1 MKKLTLWI
9 VAALFTVSAA
19 AQGMNPMQPIPEDEA
34 VRKGK
39 LDNGMTYYIRHN
51 EKPKQ
56 LADFYILHHV
66 GAIQEEANQQGL
78 AHFLEHMA
86 FNGTKNLPG
95 KQIIEYLET
104 VGVKFGANLNAYTSW
119 DETCYNISDVPTQ
132 REGVIDSALLI
143 LHDWSHFIA
152 LQPKEIDSE
161 RGVIQEELRTR
172 DNAQWR
178 STMKMLQALGKGTRY
193 AERNLIGYLEG
204 LQSFKY
210 SDLGDFYAA
219 WYRPEYQAV
228 VIVGDIN
235 VDEVE
240 QKLKKL
246 MSDIPA
252 SPADAAQKE
261 VIVVPD
267 NEEPIISIYTDPE
280 MQSSQAQIFMKYPAL
295 PKEANNTIYAEML
308 AIMQHYFASM
318 TGERLQEIA
327 MKPDAPFLGGQIV
340 TGGTIGIIPTL
351 NATVA
356 AVSTKDGEL
365 ARGYEAIMTEVERI
379 RRHGFTYGEFERAQN
394 DLMASAERG
403 YKNRND
409 QQNRY
414 YVNRYLKAFRSNAAM
429 PDAETEWQLD
439 SMLIKSLNV
448 EVINQLA
455 KQVIMDKNQ
464 VIIINS
470 PEKEGVAVPTE
481 AEILAIREKVAK
493 SEIAPYEDNTVK
505 EPLIAEGTILK
516 GSPVKKSVTN
526 DSYGTTEWTLK
537 NGIKVVVKPTTFKA
551 DEVMF
556 VASAKGGASVLT
568 DEETIYA
575 ELLPAICQMSGVGKF
590 SRTELQ
596 KQLSGNTAQVAVNA
610 SAYGSGISGST
621 SPKDIETLLQLV
633 YLTLTQPRFNEAD
646 YQTVMNIVK
655 AQVENLESNPDYL
668 MQKRTTEIAY
678 GNNPRRQ
685 ELSKEVLAKYKFED
699 LAPIY
704 KKLFPDGNSF
714 TYYFV
719 GNVDMEVL
727 KPLVEK
733 YLGSLPVS
741 KKPMTFVDDNAD
753 YVSGMVDETF
763 RTAMQQPKVSVRY
776 IFSGDVAYTMQNRL
790 NMVYLTQALN
800 ARYLESIRE
809 EKGGTYGVQVWGSL
823 SYIPSPTYTMN
834 IQFDTNDAMAD
845 ELCEII
851 LKEIEEIAANGPK
864 TEDVEKTR
872 EYLLKGW
879 TSSLEQNQSWMNYI
893 TAKWNSGMDNIAEQ
907 EATIKSTTNAD
918 IQAFAKMLLENKNQI
933 KVMMRPEAP
942 KAE

>member
-1 MKKLTLWI
+1 MKKFTLWI
-9 VAALFTVSAA
+9 VAVLISFSAA
-19 AQGMNPMQPIPEDEA
+19 AQGMNPMQPIPEDAA
-34 VRKGK
+34 VRKGT
-39 LDNGMTYYIRHN
+39 LENGMTYYIRHN
-51 EKPKQ
+51 EKPKNQ
-56 LADFYILHHV
+56 ADFYILHHV
-66 GAIQEEANQQGL
+66 GAIQEEADQQGL

-86 FNGTKNLPG
+86 FNGTKNMPG
-95 KQIIEYLET
+95 KQVIEYLET
-104 VGVKFGANLNAYTSW
+104 VGVKFGVNLNAYTSW
-119 DETCYNISDVPTQ
+119 DETCYNISDVPTT
-132 REGVIDSALLI
+132 REGIIDSAMLI

-172 DNAQWR
+172 DNASWR

-204 LQSFKY
+204 LKSFDH
-210 SDLGDFYAA
+210 SSLENFYQT
-219 WYRPEYQAV
+219 WYRPDYQAV
-228 VIVGDIN
+228 VIVGD
-235 VDEVE
+235 VDVDQIEA
-240 QKLKKL
+240 KLKTL

-252 SPADAAQKE
+252 PAADAAKKE

-280 MQSSQAQIFMKYPAL
+280 MQSSSAKIFMKYAAL
-295 PKEANNTIYAEML
+295 PKEANNTIYANML
-308 AIMQHYFASM
+308 MLMQNFFASM
-318 TGERLQEIA
+318 AGERLQEIA
-327 MKPDAPFLGGQIV
+327 MKPDAPFLGGQIA
-340 TGGTIGIIPTL
+340 TGSTIGIIPTL

-356 AVSTKDGEL
+356 AVSTKDGGL
-365 ARGYEAIMTEVERI
+365 AKGYEAILTEVERI

-394 DLMASAERG
+394 DLMRSAERG
-403 YKNRND
+403 YANRND
-409 QQNRY
+409 QTNRY
-414 YVNRYLKAFRSNAAM
+414 YVNRYLAAYRSNAAM
-429 PDAETEWQLD
+429 PDAETEWKLD

-448 EVINQLA
+448 EAINQLA
-455 KQVIMDKNQ
+455 KQLIFDQNQ
-464 VIIINS
+464 VIIIDS

-481 AEILAIREKVAK
+481 EEILAIRKKVAE
-493 SEIAPYEDNTVK
+493 SEIAPYEDNVVK
-505 EPLIAEGTILK
+505 EPLIAEGTTLK
-516 GSPVKKSVTN
+516 GSPVKKTAIDEN
-526 DSYGTTEWTLK
+526 YGTTTWTLK
-537 NGIKVVVKPTTFKA
+537 NGIEIVVKPTTFKA

-590 SRTELQ
+590 SRIELQ
-596 KQLSGNTAQVAVNA
+596 KQLSGNTAHTAVNA
-610 SAYGSGISGST
+610 SAYSSGISGST

-633 YLTLTQPRFNEAD
+633 YLHLTQPRFNEDD
-646 YQTVMNIVK
+646 YNTVMNLIG
-655 AQVENLESNPDYL
+655 AQVANLENNPDYL

-685 ELSKEVLAKYKFED
+685 EITKEMLAKYKFED

-733 YLGSLPVS
+733 YLGSLPVT

-753 YVSGMVDETF
+753 YVSGIVDETF
-763 RTAMQQPKVSVRY
+763 RTEMQQPKVSVRY

-823 SYIPSPTYTMN
+823 SYIPTPTYTMN
-834 IQFDTNDAMAD
+834 IEFDTNDAMAD

-851 LKEIEEIAANGPK
+851 IKEIEEIAANGPK

-933 KVMMRPEAP
+933 KVMMRPEAA
-942 KAE
+942 AE

>member
-1 MKKLTLWI
+1 MKRLTLWI

-19 AQGMNPMQPIPEDEA
+19 AQGMNPMQPIPEDAA
-34 VRKGK
+34 VRKGT
-39 LDNGMTYYIRHN
+39 LENGMTYYIRHN
-51 EKPKQ
+51 EKPKN

-95 KQIIEYLET
+95 KKIIEYLET

-132 REGVIDSALLI
+132 REGIIDSALLI

-172 DNAQWR
+172 DNASWR
-178 STMKMLQALGKGTRY
+178 STMKMLHALGKGTRY
-193 AERNLIGYLEG
+193 AERNLIGYLDG

-210 SDLGDFYAA
+210 SDLEEFYAA

-240 QKLKKL
+240 QKLTKL

-252 SPADAAQKE
+252 SPADAAKKG

-280 MQSSQAQIFMKYPAL
+280 MNGSQAQIFMKYPAL

-308 AIMQHYFASM
+308 GLMQHFFASM

-351 NATVA
+351 SATVA

-394 DLMASAERG
+394 DLLRSAERG
-403 YKNRND
+403 YTNRND
-409 QQNRY
+409 QTNRY
-414 YVNRYLKAFRSNAAM
+414 YVNRYLSAYRSNSAM
-429 PDAETEWQLD
+429 PDAETEWKLD

-470 PEKEGVAVPTE
+470 PEKEGIAVPTE
-481 AEILAIREKVAK
+481 AEILAIREKVSK

-505 EPLIAEGTILK
+505 EPLIPEGTVLK
-516 GSPVKKSVTN
+516 GSPVKKSTTN
-526 DSYGTTEWTLK
+526 EAYGTTEWTLK
-537 NGIKVVVKPTTFKA
+537 NGIKVVVKPTTFRA
-551 DEVMF
+551 DEVQF
-556 VASAKGGASVLT
+556 QASAKGGWSVLS
-568 DEETIYA
+568 DEEMKYA
-575 ELLPAICQMSGVGKF
+575 ELLPTICQMSGVGKF

-596 KQLSGNTAQVAVNA
+596 KQLSGNTAQVGVNA
-610 SAYGSGISGST
+610 SAYNSTLAGSA
-621 SPKDIETLLQLV
+621 SPKDVETLLQLV
-633 YLTLTQPRFNEAD
+633 YLSLTQPRFNEAD
-646 YQTVMNIVK
+646 YQTVMNIVN
-655 AQVENLESNPDYL
+655 AQVANLEQNPDYL
-668 MQKRTTEIAY
+668 MQKRTTEVAY

-685 ELSKEVLAKYKFED
+685 ELSKELIAGYKFEE

-719 GNVDMEVL
+719 GNVDLETL

-733 YLGSLPVS
+733 YLGSLSTS
-741 KKPMTFVDDNAD
+741 KRPMSVVDDNCD
-753 YVSGMVDETF
+753 YVKGMVEDTF
-763 RTAMQQPKVSVRY
+763 RTEMQQPKVSVRY
-776 IFSGDVAYTMQNRL
+776 IFSGDVDYTMQNRVR
-790 NMVYLTQALN
+790 MAFLTQALN

-809 EKGGTYGVQVWGSL
+809 EKGGTYGVQVWGSTTYL
-823 SYIPSPTYTMN
+823 PTPTYTLN
-834 IQFDTNDAMAD
+834 IQFDTNEAMAD

-872 EYLLKGW
+872 EYLLKEWSTG
-879 TSSLEQNQSWMNYI
+879 LEKNASWMSHI
-893 TAKWNSGMDNIAEQ
+893 VTKWSTGLDNVAELVNVVKGLKN
-907 EATIKSTTNAD
+907 ED
-918 IQAFAKMLLENKNQI
+918 VQALAQMILQNKNQI

>member
-1 MKKLTLWI
+1 
-9 VAALFTVSAA
+9 
-19 AQGMNPMQPIPEDEA
+19 
-34 VRKGK
+34 
-39 LDNGMTYYIRHN
+39 
-51 EKPKQ
+51 
-56 LADFYILHHV
+56 
-66 GAIQEEANQQGL
+66 
-78 AHFLEHMA
+78 
-86 FNGTKNLPG
+86 
-95 KQIIEYLET
+95 
-104 VGVKFGANLNAYTSW
+104 
-119 DETCYNISDVPTQ
+119 
-132 REGVIDSALLI
+132 
-143 LHDWSHFIA
+143 
-152 LQPKEIDSE
+152 
-161 RGVIQEELRTR
+161 
-172 DNAQWR
+172 
-178 STMKMLQALGKGTRY
+178 
-193 AERNLIGYLEG
+193 
-204 LQSFKY
+204 
-210 SDLGDFYAA
+210 
-219 WYRPEYQAV
+219 
-228 VIVGDIN
+228 
-235 VDEVE
+235 
-240 QKLKKL
+240 
-246 MSDIPA
+246 
-252 SPADAAQKE
+252 
-261 VIVVPD
+261 
-267 NEEPIISIYTDPE
+267 
-280 MQSSQAQIFMKYPAL
+280 
-295 PKEANNTIYAEML
+295 
-308 AIMQHYFASM
+308 
-318 TGERLQEIA
+318 
-327 MKPDAPFLGGQIV
+327 
-340 TGGTIGIIPTL
+340 
-351 NATVA
+351 
-356 AVSTKDGEL
+356 
-365 ARGYEAIMTEVERI
+365 
-379 RRHGFTYGEFERAQN
+379 
-394 DLMASAERG
+394 
-403 YKNRND
+403 
-409 QQNRY
+409 
-414 YVNRYLKAFRSNAAM
+414 
-429 PDAETEWQLD
+429 
-439 SMLIKSLNV
+439 
-448 EVINQLA
+448 
-455 KQVIMDKNQ
+455 MDKNQ

-481 AEILAIREKVAK
+481 ADILAIREKVSK

-505 EPLIAEGTILK
+505 EPLIAEGTVLK
-516 GSPVKKSVTN
+516 GSPVKKTKI
-526 DSYGTTEWTLK
+526 DEAYGTTEWTLK

-590 SRTELQ
+590 SRIELQ
-596 KQLSGNTAQVAVNA
+596 KQLSGNTAHVAVNA
-610 SAYGSGISGST
+610 STYSSGISGST

-633 YLTLTQPRFNEAD
+633 YLHLSQPRFNETD
-646 YQTVMNIVK
+646 YHTVMNIVN

-685 ELSKEVLAKYKFED
+685 ELSKEMLAKYKFED

-776 IFSGDVAYTMQNRL
+776 IFSGDLAYTMQNRL

-851 LKEIEEIAANGPK
+851 IKEIEEIAANGPK

-872 EYLLKGW
+872 EYLLKEW
-879 TSSLEQNQSWMNYI
+879 TSSLEKNQSWMNYI

-933 KVMMRPEAP
+933 KVMMRPEVE